1 MNSAGNKNRLRNDLI
16 LILAL
21 LILAG
26 AFWLLVS
33 SRGAKDGFVVVRV
46 DGVETERHALTE
58 NGTYPLNGGT
68 NVLVIRDGAA
78 WMEEADCPDKI
89 CISQGRISREGQ
101 AIICLPNRVTVT
113 VVGGSQPGVDIVV
126 GKKLTVMAL
135 TIALAMVLSF
145 LESQIPAFVAIPGVK
160 VGLANIAVVFALY
173 KLGWKEAA
181 GISLIRVLLI
191 SVLFGNFASLFY
203 SLAGAVLSLLG
214 MILLKHSE
222 KFSAVA
228 VSVAGGVLHNVGQ
241 ILMACIL
248 LETDIIRYY
257 LPFLILSGVLAGVVI
272 GVVSAIMVQR
282 IKLEI

>member
-1 MNSAGNKNRLRNDLI
+1 MR
-16 LILAL
+16 
-21 LILAG
+21 
-26 AFWLLVS
+26 
-33 SRGAKDGFVVVRV
+33 
-46 DGVETERHALTE
+46 T
-58 NGTYPLNGGT
+58 
-68 NVLVIRDGAA
+68 
-78 WMEEADCPDKI
+78 
-89 CISQGRISREGQ
+89 
-101 AIICLPNRVTVT
+101 
-113 VVGGSQPGVDIVV
+113 
-126 GKKLTVMAL
+126 KKLTVMAL

>member
-1 MNSAGNKNRLRNDLI
+1 MS
-16 LILAL
+16 
-21 LILAG
+21 
-26 AFWLLVS
+26 
-33 SRGAKDGFVVVRV
+33 
-46 DGVETERHALTE
+46 T
-58 NGTYPLNGGT
+58 
-68 NVLVIRDGAA
+68 
-78 WMEEADCPDKI
+78 
-89 CISQGRISREGQ
+89 
-101 AIICLPNRVTVT
+101 
-113 VVGGSQPGVDIVV
+113 
-126 GKKLTVMAL
+126 KKLTVMAL

-145 LESQIPAFVAIPGVK
+145 IESQIPAFVAIPGVK

-214 MILLKHSE
+214 MILLKHTE
-222 KFSAVA
+222 KFSSVA
-228 VSVAGGVLHNVGQ
+228 VSVTGGVLHNVGQ
-241 ILMACIL
+241 ILMACLL

-282 IKLEI
+282 IRLDV